1 MAQQKLYEVESEGE
15 AITWEKGNSDV
26 AFQETNQEFE
36 SQRFQVHHLSGWA
49 DQVQRDK
56 KSV

>member
-1 MAQQKLYEVESEGE
+1 MAQQTLQEIEAEGE
-15 AITWEKGNSDV
+15 AINWEKGNSDV

-36 SQRFQVHHLSGWA
+36 SQRFQVHHPSGWA